1 MHPSCG
7 TLVMAGGEY
16 EDQDVIPLNSLPLEK
31 RALHTKCADPMQ
43 TGFPGQQACLPMEK
57 QVYMAKAV
65 GSRTT
70 PKHPSG
76 NDHTIPELNKI
87 GR

>member
-1 MHPSCG
+1 
-7 TLVMAGGEY
+7 MAGGEY
-16 EDQDVIPLNSLPLEK
+16 EDQDVTPIDR
-31 RALHTKCADPMQ
+31 RALHMRCADPMQ

-57 QVYMAKAV
+57 EIYMAKAV

-76 NDHTIPELNKI
+76 NDHNSRAKHKI
-87 GR
+87 RR